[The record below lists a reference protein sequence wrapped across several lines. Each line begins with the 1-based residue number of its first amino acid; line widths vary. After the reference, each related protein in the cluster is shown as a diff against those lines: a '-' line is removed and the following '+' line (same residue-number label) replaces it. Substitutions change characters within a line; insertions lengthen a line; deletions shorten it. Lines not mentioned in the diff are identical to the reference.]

1 MFINNN
7 TSIKVRIASHIHTIL
22 RCHEF
27 LHIPSYLKCI
37 CNEKLKKFF
46 FEIWKEVGSIDLE
59 KTFFVS
65 KTALKVSKI
74 P

>member
-1 MFINNN
+1 MAIFVLLKLINLLLD
-7 TSIKVRIASHIHTIL
+7 VR
-22 RCHEF
+22 RMRD
-27 LHIPSYLKCI
+27 PLKCI